1 MYNTRG
7 VAADKM
13 SSSLPRRANEN
24 TLRLAAASE
33 RGTRGQG
40 KGDMHI
46 LTREA
51 GLHKKGP
58 CCVELDE
65 NIAFADRPV
74 RSLAPALSLD
84 QRDSPPAT
92 AAHLLP
98 LQFVACHPTRLYT
111 PNRFPT
117 SYCCSP
123 AAFVSCHP
131 TSLDQENFSPATAAH
146 LLPLKFVS
154 CHPTSLDQ
162 ADSLTSCCCSFTP
175 FVPCHSTSFGQADFS
190 PATSAHLHPFRK
202 FRQKTWN
209 FESRKNARHATKLAR
224 IVAREMSLRGK
235 VVAATRRLVCKG
247 P

>member
-1 MYNTRG
+1 MRTSLLQTVTCDV
-7 VAADKM
+7 VA
-13 SSSLPRRANEN
+13 
-24 TLRLAAASE
+24 
-33 RGTRGQG
+33 
-40 KGDMHI
+40 I
-46 LTREA
+46 
-51 GLHKKGP
+51 
-58 CCVELDE
+58 
-65 NIAFADRPV
+65 FAT

-84 QRDSPPAT
+84 QGDSPPAT

-98 LQFVACHPTRLYT
+98 LKFVACHPTRLYT

-175 FVPCHSTSFGQADFS
+175 LYPAIPQVLARQISHQLLLLICTLSESFG
-190 PATSAHLHPFRK
+190 
-202 FRQKTWN
+202 QKTWN
-209 FESRKNARHATKLAR
+209 FESRKNPRHATKLAR

-235 VVAATRRLVCKG
+235 VVAATHRLVCKG

>member
-1 MYNTRG
+1 MRTSLLQT
-7 VAADKM
+7 VACDVVA
-13 SSSLPRRANEN
+13 
-24 TLRLAAASE
+24 
-33 RGTRGQG
+33 
-40 KGDMHI
+40 I
-46 LTREA
+46 
-51 GLHKKGP
+51 
-58 CCVELDE
+58 
-65 NIAFADRPV
+65 FAT

-84 QRDSPPAT
+84 QGDSPPAT

-98 LQFVACHPTRLYT
+98 LKFVACHPTRLYT

-131 TSLDQENFSPATAAH
+131 TSLDHENFSPATAAH

-175 FVPCHSTSFGQADFS
+175 FVPCHSTSFGQADVS
-190 PATSAHLHPFRK
+190 PATSAHLHPVRK

-209 FESRKNARHATKLAR
+209 FESRKNPRDATQLAR

-235 VVAATRRLVCKG
+235 VVAATHRLVCKG